1 VTNKE
6 LIQAIRKA
14 VHATAEGGRATIN
27 VVDLD
32 RYLAQWEAL
41 PLDARRELTQIERDA
56 LRAQFEEALANQKLN
71 AKAKLEEWRTII
83 AAGRRAVKS
92 ALLLNGGA
100 AAALLAFIGHLA
112 TAQPSTALPTH
123 PAIRSLG
130 LSLLIYVAGLLSTAV
145 SYGAVYVGQ
154 TRYFIGK
161 LVAGHVFNFISI
173 GLVILSYVLF
183 AWASLWA
190 YGVFRAL

>member
-1 VTNKE
+1 MTNKE

-14 VHATAEGGRATIN
+14 VHQTAEGGRAAIN

-32 RYLAQWEAL
+32 RYFAQWEAL
-41 PLDARRELTQIERDA
+41 PLDTQRELTQVERDA
-56 LRAQFEEALANQKLN
+56 LRARFEEALANQKLN
-71 AKAKLEEWRTII
+71 AKAKLEEWRSII

-92 ALLLNGGA
+92 ALLISGGA

-112 TAQPSTALPTH
+112 TAQSPAH
-123 PAIRSLG
+123 EAIRHLG
-130 LSLLIYVAGLLSTAV
+130 LALALYVGGLLSTAM
-145 SYGAVYVGQ
+145 SAGAVYVGQ

-161 LVAGHVFNFISI
+161 VTAGHVFNFISI
-173 GLVILSYVLF
+173 GLVILSYMLF